1 MRARGF
7 SLIEML
13 VAVGLLAAGLAL
25 AFGIVQGS
33 LRAAASA
40 ERVAAHSDRLR
51 TAQGFLRRQIAAA
64 LPQAIDPEAG
74 FEEVRLLRL
83 SGDRVEFVGE
93 MPGYLGRGGAYLQV
107 FRLQPGARG
116 TALLFEHRMMTAEGP
131 LRAERP
137 PEVLIDGLVDARF
150 SARAFG
156 PDGKPED
163 WADRWDRLGQLP
175 SQVRLTARF
184 DERRHRFPDLVVPL
198 RYSLSGATGQLPEA
212 ARRDSRG
219 EGEQ

>member
-7 SLIEML
+7 SLLEML
-13 VAVGLLAAGLAL
+13 VSVALLATGLAL

-33 LRAAASA
+33 VRAAASA
-40 ERVAAHSDRLR
+40 EQLAAHSDRLR
-51 TAQGFLRRQIAAA
+51 TAQGFLRRQLAGAV
-64 LPQAIDPEAG
+64 PQPIDPAAG
-74 FEEVRLLRL
+74 FEDLRLLRL
-83 SGDRVEFVGE
+83 SGERIEFVGE

-107 FRLQPGARG
+107 FRLQRGARG
-116 TALLFEHRMMTAEGP
+116 MALLFEHRLMTPEGP

-150 SARAFG
+150 AARGFG
-156 PDGKPED
+156 PDGRPED
-163 WADRWDRLGQLP
+163 WGDWERLAQLP

-184 DERRHRFPDLVVPL
+184 AEPRFRFPALLVPL
-198 RYSLSGATGQLPEA
+198 RYSLSGATGILPEA
-212 ARRDSRG
+212 ARRDARG